1 MTRQAI
7 VIGLGQYGL
16 ALAASLAQKGVE
28 VLAVDNREANVRAA
42 MPRVTQALVLDATDE
57 EGLIRTNPAS
67 RDLCIC
73 AIGDDSREASIIV
86 TALLRQ
92 LGAKRVIGRAIDPLH
107 ERILRLVGAHEVV
120 HPEKQFGE
128 RFASRLLYSDIV
140 DEIPLGH
147 DLILTELKPPQSFV
161 GRPLSA
167 LELPKRFKVTV
178 VAVRRSD
185 DEVVNTPDPMR
196 PIQSGDLLIVVAPP
210 GAVPRLLEKM
220 S

>member
-16 ALAASLAQKGVE
+16 ALAASLTQKGLE
-28 VLAVDNREANVRAA
+28 VLAVDNQEAHVRAA
-42 MPRVTQALVLDATDE
+42 MPRVTQAMVLDATDE
-57 EGLIRTNPAS
+57 EALLRTNPAS

-128 RFASRLLYSDIV
+128 RFANRLLHSDIV

-147 DLILTELKPPQSFV
+147 DLVLTELTPPPSFV
-161 GRPLSA
+161 GRPLSV

-178 VAVRRSD
+178 VAVRGSE
-185 DEVVNTPDPMR
+185 DETVNTPDPMR
-196 PIQSGDLLIVVAPP
+196 PIQAGDLLIVVAPP

>member
-1 MTRQAI
+1 M
-7 VIGLGQYGL
+7 
-16 ALAASLAQKGVE
+16 
-28 VLAVDNREANVRAA
+28 
-42 MPRVTQALVLDATDE
+42 
-57 EGLIRTNPAS
+57 
-67 RDLCIC
+67 
-73 AIGDDSREASIIV
+73 
-86 TALLRQ
+86 
-92 LGAKRVIGRAIDPLH
+92 
-107 ERILRLVGAHEVV
+107 
-120 HPEKQFGE
+120 
-128 RFASRLLYSDIV
+128 
-140 DEIPLGH
+140 
-147 DLILTELKPPQSFV
+147 